1 MYMTHT
7 HDDESIST
15 EETLHHNHEV
25 EHLENEPSI
34 PVIPKPH
41 RFTPPIHGNKF
52 GGANNFGN
60 HKQRPGRAAQR
71 GR

>member
-1 MYMTHT
+1 MTQEQ
-7 HDDESIST
+7 DIPL
-15 EETLHHNHEV
+15 EETPHNHEV
-25 EHLENEPSI
+25 PHNENEPSI
-34 PVIPKPH
+34 PVKPQPH

-52 GGANNFGN
+52 SGWNNFGA